1 MDAHVSDATA
11 AYKQRAAE
19 RARLI
24 EDAKSEL
31 RSGGSAPAAA
41 FALVKKLKRH
51 NLFDFSCRILA
62 LARKK
67 PTNDPDLRRLLAQQ
81 HALCTY
87 KNPDAPLVE
96 RLEDALRLLEEE
108 EDLGKTKNQETLG
121 IAGAIFKRRWQA
133 DGRKENLETSFE
145 YYRRGFDEGANNDA
159 GYTGVNAACVL
170 DLLADIETRQAVRT
184 GGNASQARD
193 RKPQANAIRR
203 EVIKALLAM
212 REKEQK
218 QDPPPKPEDR
228 FDVNW
233 WYVATLAEAYFGL
246 EEFDNAGTWL
256 AVAKEIPNVPM
267 WEFNSTAQQLAMIA
281 RLQSKMQAT
290 RSAGHISQDPLCD
303 PQSLAISPAW
313 ELLRKFMDVSP
324 MVIRSSALGKVG
336 LALSGGGFRASLF
349 HIGVLAAL
357 AEHDLLRHVEV
368 LSCVSGGSILGTYYY
383 LELQQL
389 LETTAD
395 SDVTRDDYIAIV
407 ERVASSFLA
416 GVQQNVRMR
425 AFGNPIDNLRM
436 FFSRK
441 YSRTQ
446 KIGELYEKH
455 LYSRVARNGTP
466 ANFISDLRIRPKQT
480 SPEFHP
486 RDENWRRAA
495 KVPALVVNTSSLN
508 SGHQWQFTTTFMGE
522 PPSIINTKVD
532 ANYRLRRMYYDQ
544 APAEFKQIRL
554 GYAVGASSCVPG
566 LFEPLQF
573 RDLFKDIAVTL
584 VDGGVYDNQ
593 GILSLLEQDC
603 DHVIISDASG
613 QMGEMDGPGVG
624 PLPVLYRSDT
634 IFQARMRD
642 LAYRDLASRVRG
654 GVVTGTYMHLKQG
667 LEITPK
673 DWNGCDDPKE
683 NPRASSAAVQ
693 FTPYDIR
700 MDVQRRLADIRTD
713 LDSFCDAEAHALM
726 MSGYKMTAHNLKD
739 RGFATG
745 RVKHDWDFEYI
756 DEAMKTGHQRLLD
769 ILAQAGGLAFKIWHL
784 SRPLRVTG
792 SVLILLAFVAAA
804 IAAWKTQ
811 DVPLIT
817 LGGLLTTIL
826 IFLLTAA
833 LGPAVGRIL
842 SAPGWLRRAAF
853 GVGAAAAGW
862 AIVAVHINWFDRM
875 YLKFGHRSHFATT
888 KR

>member
-1 MDAHVSDATA
+1 MAADVSDTTT

-19 RARLI
+19 RRELI
-24 EDAKSEL
+24 DKAKSEL
-31 RSGGSAPAAA
+31 RSGGSASADVMG
-41 FALVKKLKRH
+41 LVKKLKRH
-51 NLFDFSCRILA
+51 NLFDFACRVLA

-67 PTNDPDLRRLLAQQ
+67 PTNDAGLRRLLAQQ

-108 EDLGKTKNQETLG
+108 EDLSTTKNQETLG

-133 DGRKENLETSFE
+133 DGRKEHLETSFE
-145 YYRRGFDEGANNDA
+145 YYRRGFDEGADKDA
-159 GYTGVNAACVL
+159 GYTGINAACVL
-170 DLLADIETRQAVRT
+170 GLLADIEARQAART
-184 GGNASQARD
+184 GGNVSPIRD
-193 RKPQANAIRR
+193 RKPQADAIRR

-212 REKEQK
+212 REKEKLQ
-218 QDPPPKPEDR
+218 QPPPKPEDQ
-228 FDVNW
+228 FDSNW

-246 EEFDNAGTWL
+246 EDFENAATWL
-256 AVAKEIPNVPM
+256 GVAQAIKDVPL
-267 WEFNSTAQQLAMIA
+267 WEFNSTAQQLALLA
-281 RLQSKMQAT
+281 RLQSKLHAS
-290 RSAGHISQDPLCD
+290 RSAGHMSQDPLCD
-303 PQSLAISPAW
+303 PQSLANSPAW
-313 ELLRKFMDVSP
+313 ELLRKFLGLSP
-324 MVIRSSALGKVG
+324 TAIQASALGKVG

-368 LSCVSGGSILGTYYY
+368 LSCVSGGSILGAHYY

-389 LETTAD
+389 LETKPDDA
-395 SDVTRDDYIAIV
+395 VTREDYIAIV

-416 GVQQNVRMR
+416 GVQQNIRMR

-436 FFSRK
+436 YFSRT
-441 YSRTQ
+441 YSRTH
-446 KIGELYEKH
+446 KIGELYETH
-455 LYSRVARNGTP
+455 LYSRVARNGSQP
-466 ANFISDLRIRPKQT
+466 ASCISDLRIRPKQA

-522 PPSIINTKVD
+522 PPSVINTKVD
-532 ANYRLRRMYYDQ
+532 GNYRLRRMYYDQ
-544 APAEFKQIRL
+544 APEPFKNIRL

-573 RDLFKDIAVTL
+573 HDLFKDIAVTL
-584 VDGGVYDNQ
+584 VDGGVHDNQ

-624 PLPVLYRSDT
+624 PVPVLLRSDT

-654 GVVTGTYMHLKQG
+654 GVVTATYMHLKQG
-667 LEITPK
+667 LEVTPK
-673 DWNGCDDPKE
+673 DWVGCDDPKE

-693 FTPYDIR
+693 FTPYDVR
-700 MDVQRRLADIRTD
+700 VDVQRRLADIRTD

-726 MSGYKMTAHNLKD
+726 MSGYKMTAHNLKE
-739 RGFATG
+739 RGFAAG
-745 RVKHDWDFEYI
+745 RVKKAWEFEYI
-756 DEAMKTGHQRLLD
+756 DNAMKTGNKRLMN

-792 SVLILLAFVAAA
+792 AILLLLAFVAAA
-804 IAAWKTQ
+804 YAAWRTQ

-842 SAPGWLRRAAF
+842 NAPGWLRRAAF

-862 AIVAVHINWFDRM
+862 AIVAVHLTWFDRM
-875 YLKFGHRSHFATT
+875 YLRYGRRSHF
-888 KR
+888 